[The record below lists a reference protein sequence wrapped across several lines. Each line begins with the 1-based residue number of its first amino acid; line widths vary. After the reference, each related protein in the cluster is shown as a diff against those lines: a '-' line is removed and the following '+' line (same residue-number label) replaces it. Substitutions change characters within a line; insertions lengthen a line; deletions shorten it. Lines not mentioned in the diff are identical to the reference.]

1 MMIGVSDKSSH
12 GSSAALVTDCFKAKF
27 GATPSGIFRAPGR
40 VNLIGEHTDYND
52 GFVMPVALEFCTY
65 AAIGPRDDGK
75 LRVYSENLDE
85 LRTFDLAD
93 LRGGPTAHWSD
104 YVLGVAA
111 VLQERAGTLS
121 GANLAIR
128 GEVPIGSGLS
138 SSAALEVAT
147 ALAILATS
155 GVEMDLLDVAKCCQQ
170 AENEYTGARCG
181 IMDQFVACFGK
192 SGYALMLD
200 CRTLKPQ
207 LFPIKPGVSIVICNS
222 KVRHQLAAGEYNA
235 RRADCEESVRRLRRF
250 KPEISALR
258 DVSEAELDMYRGSL
272 PEIAFRR
279 CLHVVTENVR
289 VREGAQMLQVGDLS
303 GFGDLMYESHRS
315 LRDLYEVSCRELDIL
330 VDLAEAIDGV
340 YGARMTG
347 GGFGGCTVNL
357 VKDEA
362 LAEFKARI
370 TPNYEQRIGVKPD
383 IYVCA
388 PGDGAGAMEQRS
400 DDPLAQPQSWLKA

>member
-1 MMIGVSDKSSH
+1 MIGVSDKSSH
-12 GSSAALVTDCFKAKF
+12 GYSVALVTNSFKAKF

-75 LRVYSENLDE
+75 LRVYSENLNE

-93 LRGGPTAHWSD
+93 LPGAPTAHWSD

-111 VLQERAGTLS
+111 VLQERTCPLR
-121 GANLAIR
+121 GANLVIR

-147 ALAILATS
+147 ALAMLATS
-155 GVEMDLLDVAKCCQQ
+155 GIEMDLLDVAKCCQQ

-181 IMDQFVACFGK
+181 IMDQFVACFGR
-192 SGYALMLD
+192 SGHALMLD

-207 LFPIKPGVSIVICNS
+207 LLPIKPGISIVICNS
-222 KVRHQLAAGEYNA
+222 KVRHELATGEYNA
-235 RRADCEESVRRLRRF
+235 RRVDCEESVRRLRRF
-250 KPEISALR
+250 KPEINALR

-272 PEIAFRR
+272 SDVAFRR
-279 CLHVVTENVR
+279 CLHVITENFR
-289 VREGAQMLQVGDLS
+289 VRAGAQMLEVGDIT

-330 VDLAEAIDGV
+330 VDLAEGIDGV

-357 VKDEA
+357 LKDEA
-362 LAEFKARI
+362 VAEFKARI
-370 TPNYEQRIGVKPD
+370 TAAYEQTVGVEPD

-388 PGDGAGAMEQRS
+388 AGDGAGAMEKRS
-400 DDPLAQPQSWLKA
+400 DDPLARPQSWLNA